1 MSGWLAGE
9 SVIDSRYVRFMV
21 LLTGKKNDDEPD
33 YHIPIDFHK
42 CTEAELKDF
51 APAEP
56 DS

>member
-21 LLTGKKNDDEPD
+21 LLTGKKDDDD
-33 YHIPIDFHK
+33 YHIPIEFHK
-42 CTEAELKDF
+42 CTEAELLDF